1 MPNLGMPELLVILLV
16 ALLVVGPKK
25 LPEVGRHIGR
35 ALREF
40 RKVTGMAQE
49 QIQSVINIQDDAPAA
64 SVDDIARFNSGND
77 TEATAPAT
85 GEVPAAG
92 QEADAETGASPKP
105 EPAPSP
111 TLSPSAAPVA
121 RPVDLGPPSP
131 AG

>member
-49 QIQSVINIQDDAPAA
+49 QIQSVINIQDDAPKA

-85 GEVPAAG
+85 GEGPVAAK
-92 QEADAETGASPKP
+92 EVDAETVASPKA
-105 EPAPSP
+105 EPDPSP

>member
-49 QIQSVINIQDDAPAA
+49 QIQSVINIQDDAPKA
-64 SVDDIARFNSGND
+64 SVDDIARFNLGND
-77 TEATAPAT
+77 TEAIAPAT
-85 GEVPAAG
+85 GEVPVAAK
-92 QEADAETGASPKP
+92 EVDAETVASPKA
-105 EPAPSP
+105 EPDPSP